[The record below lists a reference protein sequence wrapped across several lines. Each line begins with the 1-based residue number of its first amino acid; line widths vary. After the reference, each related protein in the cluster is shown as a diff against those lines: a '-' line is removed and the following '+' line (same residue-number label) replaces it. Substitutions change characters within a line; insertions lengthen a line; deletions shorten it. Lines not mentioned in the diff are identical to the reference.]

1 MAAWPRCRWVVWSR
15 FVASMVTPDQVSV
28 GVLVTAVPRDAVDE
42 AVAACGVGARR
53 AGGKLPPHVTA
64 YLTLAMSLFPDDD
77 YAEVAQKVTG
87 SLDRFGCWDAAWAP
101 PSASGIT
108 QARKRLGRMVMA
120 EVFERVA
127 GQVATLSTRGAW
139 LRGRLLLAIDG
150 FDVDVPDTE
159 ENAAEFGYAGTGE
172 KRSAFPKIRVVALAE
187 CGTHAFRA
195 AEVGGWAAGERTL
208 ARGLLMRLN
217 RDEVLTADRGFYSF
231 DNWALAAGTGA
242 DLIWRAPTGLNLP
255 VVRVLSDGTFLTVL
269 INPEI
274 TGGRRRERL
283 LAAAKAGDELDPDE
297 AHLARVVEYDIP
309 DRAGNGTG
317 ELVVV
322 LTTILDPRQA
332 RADEVAAGYNERWEE
347 ETANDQLKTHL
358 RGPGRVLRS
367 RLPDLAVQEMWAW
380 LIVQYALTALIAGA
394 AEAAEID
401 PDRVGF
407 ARTLRLVRRSAT
419 GTADISP

>member
-1 MAAWPRCRWVVWSR
+1 
-15 FVASMVTPDQVSV
+15 MVTPDQVSV

-42 AVAACGVGARR
+42 AVAACGVGERR
-53 AGGKLPPHVTA
+53 RGGKLPPHVTA
-64 YLTLAMSLFPDDD
+64 YLTLAMCLFPDDD

-87 SLDRFGCWDAAWAP
+87 SLDRFGCWDAGWAP

-108 QARKRLGRMVMA
+108 QARKRLGRAVMA

-139 LRGRLLLAIDG
+139 LRGRLLLAVDG
-150 FDVDVPDTE
+150 FEIDVPDTE
-159 ENAAEFGYAGTGE
+159 ENAAAFGYAGSGE

-195 AEVGGWAAGERTL
+195 AEVGGWTTSEKAL
-208 ARGLLMRLN
+208 ARGLLMRLR

-231 DNWALAAGTGA
+231 AHWGLAAGTGA
-242 DLIWRAPTGLNLP
+242 DLIWRAPTGLGLP
-255 VVRVLSDGTFLTVL
+255 VVKVLSDGTFLTVL
-269 INPEI
+269 IDPKV
-274 TGGRRRERL
+274 TGARRRAAL
-283 LAAAKAGDELDPDE
+283 LAAAKAGTDLDPDE

-309 DRAGNGTG
+309 DRAGSGAG

-322 LTTILDPRQA
+322 LTTILDPREA
-332 RADEVAAGYNERWEE
+332 RADEIAAGYNERWEE
-347 ETANDQLKTHL
+347 ETSNDQLKTHL
-358 RGPGRVLRS
+358 RGPATILRS
-367 RLPDLAVQEMWAW
+367 RLPDLALQEMWAW
-380 LIVQYALTALIAGA
+380 LTVQYAITALIARA
-394 AEAAEID
+394 AEAADVD

-407 ARTLRLVRRSAT
+407 ARTLRLVRRSVT